1 MMSKRILIVDDSDA
15 VRRAIHAW
23 LTQVEFEVCGEAVDG
38 LDAIEK
44 AQTLK
49 PDLILLDVSMPRT
62 NGIVV
67 ASVLRA
73 LMPNVRIVL
82 FSMYTEEVT
91 RTLSPKQLGVDA
103 VIAKTDGILKLT
115 ECVQDM
121 LRPQT
126 CTSG

>member
-1 MMSKRILIVDDSDA
+1 MSKRILIVDDSDA

-23 LTQVEFEVCGEAVDG
+23 LNRVEFEVCGEAVDG

-49 PDLILLDVSMPRT
+49 PDLILLDAAMPKT
-62 NGIVV
+62 NGIVA
-67 ASVLRA
+67 ASVLKA
-73 LMPNVRIVL
+73 LMPNVRIIL
-82 FSMYTEEVT
+82 FSMYTDEVT
-91 RTLSPKQLGVDA
+91 RTLTPKQLGVDA

-115 ECVQDM
+115 QCVQSM
-121 LRPQT
+121 LRSQA

>member
-23 LTQVEFEVCGEAVDG
+23 LNRVEFEVCGEAVDG

-49 PDLILLDVSMPRT
+49 PDLILLDAAMPKT
-62 NGIVV
+62 NGIVA
-67 ASVLRA
+67 ASVLKA
-73 LMPNVRIVL
+73 LMPNVRIIL
-82 FSMYTEEVT
+82 FSMYTDEVT
-91 RTLSPKQLGVDA
+91 RTLTPKQLGVDA

-115 ECVQDM
+115 QCVQSM
-121 LRPQT
+121 LRSQA

>member
-1 MMSKRILIVDDSDA
+1 MAKRILIVDDSEA

-23 LTQVEFEVCGEAVDG
+23 LNRVEFEVCGEAVDG

-49 PDLILLDVSMPRT
+49 PDLILLDAAMPKT
-62 NGIVV
+62 NGIVA
-67 ASVLRA
+67 ASALRA
-73 LMPNVRIVL
+73 LLPNVRIIL
-82 FSMYTEEVT
+82 FSMYTDEVT
-91 RTLSPKQLGVDA
+91 RTLTPKQLGVDA

-115 ECVQDM
+115 ECVQSM
-121 LRPQT
+121 LRSQT